1 METILSTKV
10 LAGLDFTGL
19 VFLNLIPITDSKLD
33 KQIVCVIV
41 GSIYSRDKSYFFC
54 GRWHYTITTAVFF
67 LPTCS
72 ADTAIRDALFR

>member
-10 LAGLDFTGL
+10 FAGLDFTGL

-41 GSIYSRDKSYFFC
+41 GSI
-54 GRWHYTITTAVFF
+54 
-67 LPTCS
+67 
-72 ADTAIRDALFR
+72 